1 MAKKRESTPGENLAK
16 QIIEQYNPKSVADIS
31 DDTDKLENFNN
42 KIKVAKRIGYGYL
55 DSLSFYSFCP
65 FTIPQKNLDEG
76 LLINSENDNKAG
88 SVEWDGKNIV
98 L

>member
-31 DDTDKLENFNN
+31 DDTDKLEDFNN

-55 DSLSFYSFCP
+55 DSLSFYSFCL
-65 FTIPQKNLDEG
+65 FTITKNLDEG
-76 LLINSENDNKAG
+76 LLINSENDNKAV